1 MQICSICK
9 VQNPDSAA
17 NCSNCGA
24 DLAENSVLAQAL
36 KRHLENGR
44 VKYLRVVVFHDCCPA
59 CRDVEGTY
67 EKDKV
72 PHLPVEGCSHEL
84 GCRCFYQPV
93 LEEIYP

>member
-1 MQICSICK
+1 MQTCTICK
-9 VQNPDSAA
+9 AQSPDSATT
-17 NCSNCGA
+17 CTNCGA
-24 DLAENSVLAQAL
+24 DLSENSMVAAAL
-36 KRHLENGR
+36 KKHIENPR
-44 VKYLRVVVFHDCCPA
+44 VKYLRVVVFHNCCPA

-72 PHLPVEGCSHEL
+72 PHLPVEGCSHSL